1 MANPPNR
8 SPRQEGNVLIIHD
21 QIRVRN
27 LLRRIISLEG
37 YTVYEALNM
46 GQAAILAAS
55 EDIEVIVSDS
65 QLAGRDG
72 LLSDKESGYDFSA
85 MEIILLPPADNPEY
99 NPATLLSLLSRA
111 LEKVRLRKKI
121 AQLES
126 SVDQPP
132 DFDQI
137 IGESS
142 IIREAISLAR
152 KMAPTDATVWLQGET
167 GTGKE
172 LFARAIHA
180 ASPRSLNPFITLHC
194 SAFSKEELEWEL
206 FGCKAGTHPG
216 ITRDKKGLL
225 EEAGK
230 GSLLIDGIGELD
242 IDLQTRLLRALENN
256 EFTRP
261 GDNRPIRINVRIFS
275 TTQKDLAGSLLEGSF
290 REDLFY
296 RLNVF
301 TISLPSL
308 RERKMDIPLLARRF
322 LRHFARK
329 ADLKIEGM
337 SKDFLYHLQ
346 RYAWRGNIRELRNV
360 IERAVIMTDSP
371 ILSEESL
378 PRDIR
383 TQPTDSTEI
392 LASFDLKNVERLH
405 LQRVLNYCGG
415 NKAEAAKLL
424 NIGLTTLYRKINEY
438 EALTDL
444 HN

>member
-8 SPRQEGNVLIIHD
+8 NTRPEGNILIIHD

-37 YTVYEALNM
+37 YTVYEAINLD
-46 GQAAILAAS
+46 QAVALAAAQ
-55 EDIEVIVSDS
+55 DIEVIVSDS

-72 LLSDKESGYDFSA
+72 ILLDKETGYDFSP
-85 MEIILLPPADNPEY
+85 MEVILLPPADNPEY
-99 NPATLLSLLSRA
+99 NPATLLSLLCRS

-126 SVDQPP
+126 SVEQQP

-142 IIREAISLAR
+142 TIRETINLAR

-194 SAFSKEELEWEL
+194 SAFSKEDLEWEL

-216 ITRDKKGLL
+216 ITRDKKGML

-242 IDLQTRLLRALENN
+242 LELQTRLLRALEDN

-261 GDNRPIRINVRIFS
+261 GDSRPTRINVRIFS
-275 TTQKDLAGSLLEGSF
+275 TTQKDLTPSLQEGSF

-308 RERKMDIPLLARRF
+308 RDRKTDIPLLARRF
-322 LRHFARK
+322 LKHFARK

-346 RYAWRGNIRELRNV
+346 RHAWKGNIRELRNV
-360 IERAVIMTDSP
+360 IERAVILTESP

-378 PRDIR
+378 PLDIR
-383 TQPTDSTEI
+383 TQPVDNTEI
-392 LASFDLKNVERLH
+392 MASLDLKNVERLH
-405 LQRVLNYCGG
+405 LQRVLNYTGG

-438 EALTDL
+438 EAMTDW